1 MNSEIDH
8 FLFLNHKKTVYEAV
22 RPYKYYTLKFSL
34 LSLVETGW
42 NLLRSDFDKEKQ
54 KLRCSVSDNRVRSLI
69 LVNLCLKREK

>member
-8 FLFLNHKKTVYEAV
+8 FLFLNHKKTVYGAV

-42 NLLRSDFDKEKQ
+42 NLLRSDFDKENRNSGVQ
-54 KLRCSVSDNRVRSLI
+54 SVTIVCGLSF
-69 LVNLCLKREK
+69 

>member
-8 FLFLNHKKTVYEAV
+8 FLFLNHKKTVYGAV

-42 NLLRSDFDKEKQ
+42 NLLRSDFDKEKTETQ
-54 KLRCSVSDNRVRSLI
+54 VFSQWQSCAVSHFS
-69 LVNLCLKREK
+69 